1 MKRLSSYMI
10 SFTLCGAILLTAC
23 GQSASA
29 ANESKSGQTDAAAAA
44 EQLFTERELEQG
56 YDESAAVTI
65 TLKGDTAESTGSAV
79 TISGSTVTI
88 TDEGVYLLTGTLDNG
103 SIIVDAKKTDKVEL
117 VLSDASITSADYA
130 ALYVKQAD
138 KVFVTLDEGT
148 ENTLSSSGSFAQKD
162 DNNVDGTVFS
172 KDDLVLKGEGGL
184 TIVSESGNGVVSKD
198 ELTISGGSYTITA
211 AGHGLESKESVLIG
225 EAVLSIVSGKDGI
238 QAKDSDDETVGEV
251 ILDGAA
257 LTIDAGSDGIS
268 AGSSVTVLGGTLDI
282 TASDSA
288 ESAKGIKA
296 GESVSISGGEISI
309 DSANDS
315 IHSNGDVTV
324 SSGSISITS
333 QDDGIHADQ
342 TVAISG
348 GSIDILDSYEGIEGL
363 VIDISGGEISLNA
376 SDDGLNAAGGNDGS
390 GYMGPWGRDQFASV
404 DGCEIRISGGKIE
417 ICARGDGVDSN
428 GNLTVSGG
436 EVYVSGAAN
445 GGNGALDYNG
455 SGTIT
460 GGFFVAAGPAQMA
473 MNFGN
478 ASTQCSMLVS
488 TGNQQKGTEIRLK
501 DSSGKTLLSYTPSL
515 DYGCILISSPDLAV
529 GETYTVEAGSNSS
542 TVQMDSTL
550 YGTAGGFGGM
560 MGGFGGHGGGMMPQ
574 DGMSG
579 EQLPEGMTG
588 ERPQGGFNGA
598 QPADGAFPEGG
609 FGGYGGRGM
618 RPGEFQ
624 NQ

>member
-268 AGSSVTVLGGTLDI
+268 AGSSRVAVPGTAQSGVGAVTFRSRPFPDVAFHVI
-282 TASDSA
+282 DSIGA
-288 ESAKGIKA
+288 DPFRKGIRR
-296 GESVSISGGEISI
+296 GGISPFELIDLSRYGFRQYVPPRIEVSLFSPGGLLPFGFRRKTFPLPGAVGACLIPVYMDHRI
-309 DSANDS
+309 
-315 IHSNGDVTV
+315 VRV
-324 SSGSISITS
+324 
-333 QDDGIHADQ
+333 
-342 TVAISG
+342 V
-348 GSIDILDSYEGIEGL
+348 LDR
-363 VIDISGGEISLNA
+363 V
-376 SDDGLNAAGGNDGS
+376 
-390 GYMGPWGRDQFASV
+390 
-404 DGCEIRISGGKIE
+404 
-417 ICARGDGVDSN
+417 GVDI
-428 GNLTVSGG
+428 
-436 EVYVSGAAN
+436 A
-445 GGNGALDYNG
+445 
-455 SGTIT
+455 
-460 GGFFVAAGPAQMA
+460 
-473 MNFGN
+473 
-478 ASTQCSMLVS
+478 
-488 TGNQQKGTEIRLK
+488 
-501 DSSGKTLLSYTPSL
+501 
-515 DYGCILISSPDLAV
+515 
-529 GETYTVEAGSNSS
+529 
-542 TVQMDSTL
+542 
-550 YGTAGGFGGM
+550 
-560 MGGFGGHGGGMMPQ
+560 
-574 DGMSG
+574 
-579 EQLPEGMTG
+579 
-588 ERPQGGFNGA
+588 
-598 QPADGAFPEGG
+598 
-609 FGGYGGRGM
+609 
-618 RPGEFQ
+618 
-624 NQ
+624 